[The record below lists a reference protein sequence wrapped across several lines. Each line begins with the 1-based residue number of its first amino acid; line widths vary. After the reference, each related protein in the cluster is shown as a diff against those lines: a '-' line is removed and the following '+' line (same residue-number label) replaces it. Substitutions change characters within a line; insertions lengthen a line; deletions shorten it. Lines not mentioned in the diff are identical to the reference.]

1 MIKPR
6 VIETNEGI
14 QNPVTVQD
22 YDIFL
27 RHMRDQGLLKID
39 AILDAGIT
47 TGPVLEI
54 GPGPGYLGL
63 EWLTKTTNTF
73 LTGIE
78 ISSNMID
85 LATKNAREYG
95 LTDRAAYQ
103 LGNAQEMP
111 FADHS
116 FVAVFSNGS
125 LHEWEH
131 PEKIFR
137 EIHRVLQP
145 GGRVL
150 ISDLKR
156 DLALPIKLL
165 FYLGV
170 KPKRMRHGLT
180 TSLKAAYTASELTG
194 LLQNSD
200 LQYAQVSSNPFG
212 LQFFGIKPA

>member
-6 VIETNEGI
+6 IIETNEGI
-14 QNPVTVQD
+14 QNQVTVQD

-27 RHMRDQGLLKID
+27 RQMRDRGWMETDSLL
-39 AILDAGIT
+39 AAGIT
-47 TGPVLEI
+47 AGPALEI

-63 EWLTKTTNTF
+63 EWLMKTTNTF

-78 ISSNMID
+78 ISANMID
-85 LATKNAREYG
+85 LATQNAREYN
-95 LTDRAAYQ
+95 LTDRVAYQ

-111 FADHS
+111 FPDHS
-116 FVAVFSNGS
+116 FEAVFSNGS
-125 LHEWEH
+125 LHEWEY
-131 PEKIFR
+131 PEKIFS

-156 DLALPIKLL
+156 DLALPVKLL

-180 TSLKAAYTASELTG
+180 TSLQAAYTENELAQ

-200 LQYAQVSSNPFG
+200 LHYAQVSSNPFG
-212 LQFFGIKPA
+212 LQLLGIKPA